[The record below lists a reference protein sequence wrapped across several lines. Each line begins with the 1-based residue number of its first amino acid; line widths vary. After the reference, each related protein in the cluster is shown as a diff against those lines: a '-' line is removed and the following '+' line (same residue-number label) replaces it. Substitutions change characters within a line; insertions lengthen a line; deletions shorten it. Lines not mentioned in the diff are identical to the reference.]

1 MDTNESLTLASL
13 LIAKWARKQSSHGF
27 RDRDYAQAQ
36 QHKLPLTEVTW
47 IQLLFRAQSA
57 SIH

>member
-13 LIAKWARKQSSHGF
+13 LIAKWACEQSSHGF